1 MIIEI
6 PRKVNTIISQ
16 LNASGFD
23 AFIVGGCVRDSIL
36 GRVPGDWDVTTQAKP
51 YDIKKIFRPT
61 IDTGIEHGTVTV
73 LIQGEPFE
81 VTTYRLDGDYSDKRH
96 PDKVEFTN
104 DLREDLLRR
113 DFTINAMAYSDKT
126 GIIDEFEGMKDLDAK
141 IIRCVGNPDE
151 RFDEDA
157 LRILRAI
164 RFAAQLGF
172 EIEQDTYDAI
182 ARHASDLQYVSK
194 ERILVELTKTLESA
208 HPEKIRL
215 LWDLGIVPYISENF
229 GLIKKSDAPRSWA
242 ELMKDLNSDEVYLI
256 LKELKADNETVRC
269 AQVIAE
275 EYKNDIDPSEVGVRK
290 LLMKIGPELYDLL
303 IDIKKRSTKDPDGII
318 EKAQRTKEGIFA
330 RGDCYSLKQL
340 AVSGA
345 DLIAA
350 GYKQG
355 PELGAKLAELL
366 DAVIATPQLNT
377 KEKLM
382 KLI

>member
-1 MIIEI
+1 MEGRIINIRI
-6 PRKVNTIISQ
+6 PEKVNKVIEL

-157 LRILRAI
+157 LRILRAV

-194 ERILVELTKTLESA
+194 ERIL
-208 HPEKIRL
+208 
-215 LWDLGIVPYISENF
+215 
-229 GLIKKSDAPRSWA
+229 
-242 ELMKDLNSDEVYLI
+242 
-256 LKELKADNETVRC
+256 
-269 AQVIAE
+269 
-275 EYKNDIDPSEVGVRK
+275 
-290 LLMKIGPELYDLL
+290 
-303 IDIKKRSTKDPDGII
+303 
-318 EKAQRTKEGIFA
+318 
-330 RGDCYSLKQL
+330 
-340 AVSGA
+340 
-345 DLIAA
+345 
-350 GYKQG
+350 
-355 PELGAKLAELL
+355 
-366 DAVIATPQLNT
+366 
-377 KEKLM
+377 
-382 KLI
+382 